1 MTTEATTDLALLAHL
16 LRRAGFG
23 TDRTELEQYGQKS
36 YEDVVEDLLHPE
48 RFEEPEEEIL
58 ARFYP
63 HLHGKTCE
71 NNASSN
77 GRWFY
82 RMINT
87 KRPLE
92 EKMTLFWHSV
102 FATGWTKSEHTPT
115 IVDHIQMLRTN
126 CLENFRTL
134 LLGISRDP
142 AMIFWLDNNENHGSA
157 INENYGREILELFS
171 MGIGNYTE
179 DDIKSAA
186 RAFTG
191 WTYEQP
197 VPLYPY
203 GQRSVKYRFRAD
215 DHDYDEKSFLGQTGN
230 FDGGDIINIIAKQE
244 ATARFIA
251 RHLYN
256 FFVADEAQVP
266 AWSIE
271 PPADPQAINDL
282 VKTWMDSDADVRSVL
297 RTMFMSD
304 WFKSARFKHV
314 KSPAEFVAGVLKLSG
329 EYSEPAPDLHKLD
342 STTIAM
348 GQKLMD
354 PPSVEGWH
362 TGKEWID
369 GGTLTERVN
378 YSVDTLNDLNKPGV
392 KALVDRVRAAGT
404 STTTTPK
411 ELVDQVLELLGT
423 LEVEPETRHA
433 LLAHAETNG
442 TLDWSSD
449 DSCETSSATVVQ
461 MLTLVVSTREFQM
474 A

>member
-1 MTTEATTDLALLAHL
+1 MTTATTTDLSLMAHL

-23 TDRTELEQYGQKS
+23 SDRAELERYAERS
-36 YEDVVEDLLHPE
+36 YEDVVDDLLNPD
-48 RFEEPEEEIL
+48 RFEEPEDEVL

-63 HLHGKTCE
+63 HLQANKD
-71 NNASSN
+71 NPAIWN

-87 KRPLE
+87 DRPLE
-92 EKMTLFWHSV
+92 EKMTLFWHGV

-115 IVDHIQMLRTN
+115 MVDHIQMLRTSGM
-126 CLENFRTL
+126 ENFRTL

-142 AMIFWLDNNENHGSA
+142 AMIFWLDNNENHGTA

-171 MGIGNYTE
+171 MGIGNYSE
-179 DDIKSAA
+179 DDIKNAA

-197 VPLYPY
+197 IPLYPF
-203 GQRSVKYRFRAD
+203 GHFDVNFRFKAD
-215 DHDYDEKSFLGQTGN
+215 DHDASEKTFLGHTGN
-230 FDGGDIINIIAKQE
+230 FDGEDIIDIIAKQE
-244 ATARFIA
+244 ATARFIG

-271 PPADPQAINDL
+271 PPANPQAIDDL
-282 VKTWMDSDADVRSVL
+282 AKTWMESDADIRAVM
-297 RTMFMSD
+297 RTLFTSD
-304 WFKSARFKHV
+304 WFKEARFTHV
-314 KSPAEFVAGVLKLSG
+314 KSPTEFVAGVLKLSG
-329 EYSEPAPDLHKLD
+329 EFAEPAPNLHKLEA
-342 STTIAM
+342 TIVTM

-369 GGTLTERVN
+369 GGTLTERIN
-378 YSVDTLNDLNKPGV
+378 YAVDTLNDPEKPGV
-392 KALVDRVRAAGT
+392 KAIIDRVRASGQVMP
-404 STTTTPK
+404 S
-411 ELVDQVLELLGT
+411 ELVSQLLELVGS
-423 LEVEPETRHA
+423 LEVDAATGDA
-433 LLAHAETNG
+433 LIAHAEPEG
-442 TLDWSSD
+442 ELDWSSA
-449 DSCETSSATVVQ
+449 SAIKASTTRVVR
-461 MLTLVVSTREFQM
+461 MLILVVATREYQF

>member
-1 MTTEATTDLALLAHL
+1 MTTVTTTDLSLMAHL

-23 TDRTELEQYGQKS
+23 SDRAELERYAERS
-36 YEDVVEDLLHPE
+36 YEDVVDDLLNPD
-48 RFEEPEEEIL
+48 RFEEPEDEVL

-63 HLHGKTCE
+63 HLQANKD
-71 NNASSN
+71 NPAIWN

-87 KRPLE
+87 DRPLE
-92 EKMTLFWHSV
+92 EKMTLFWHGV

-115 IVDHIQMLRTN
+115 MVDHIQMLRTSGM
-126 CLENFRTL
+126 ENFRTL

-142 AMIFWLDNNENHGSA
+142 AMIFWLDNNENHGTA

-171 MGIGNYTE
+171 MGIGNYSE
-179 DDIKSAA
+179 DDIKNAA

-197 VPLYPY
+197 IPLYPF
-203 GQRSVKYRFRAD
+203 GHFDVNFRFKAD
-215 DHDYDEKSFLGQTGN
+215 DHDASEKTFLGHTGN
-230 FDGGDIINIIAKQE
+230 FDGEDIIDIIAKQE
-244 ATARFIA
+244 ATARFIG

-271 PPADPQAINDL
+271 PPANPQAIDDL
-282 VKTWMDSDADVRSVL
+282 AKTWMESDADIRAVM
-297 RTMFMSD
+297 RTLFTSD
-304 WFKSARFKHV
+304 WFKEARFTHV
-314 KSPAEFVAGVLKLSG
+314 KSPTEFVAGVLKLSG
-329 EYSEPAPDLHKLD
+329 EFAEPAPNLHKLEA
-342 STTIAM
+342 TIVTM

-369 GGTLTERVN
+369 GGTLTERIN
-378 YSVDTLNDLNKPGV
+378 YAVDTLNDPEKPGV
-392 KALVDRVRAAGT
+392 KAIIDRVRASGQVMP
-404 STTTTPK
+404 S
-411 ELVDQVLELLGT
+411 ELVSQLLELVGS
-423 LEVEPETRHA
+423 LEVDAATGDA
-433 LLAHAETNG
+433 LIAHAESEG
-442 TLDWSSD
+442 ELDWSSA
-449 DSCETSSATVVQ
+449 SAIKASTTRVVR
-461 MLTLVVSTREFQM
+461 MLILVVATREYQF

>member
-1 MTTEATTDLALLAHL
+1 MTTAASTDLSLMAHL

-23 TDRTELEQYGQKS
+23 SDRAELERYTARS
-36 YEDVVEDLLHPE
+36 YEDVVDDLLNPE
-48 RFEEPEEEIL
+48 RFAEPEDEVL
-58 ARFYP
+58 TRFYP
-63 HLHGKTCE
+63 HLHAAID
-71 NNASSN
+71 NPAVWN

-87 KRPLE
+87 DRPLE
-92 EKMTLFWHSV
+92 EKMTLFWHGV

-115 IVDHIQMLRTN
+115 IVDHIQMLREN
-126 CLENFRTL
+126 CMENFRTL
-134 LLGISRDP
+134 LLGISQDP
-142 AMIFWLDNNENHGSA
+142 AMIFWLDNNENHGDA

-171 MGIGNYTE
+171 MGIGSYTE

-191 WTYEQP
+191 WTYKQP

-203 GQRSVKYRFRAD
+203 GQRSVDYLFRED
-215 DHDYDEKSFLGQTGN
+215 DHDFGEKTFLGHTGN
-230 FDGGDIINIIAKQE
+230 LDGGDIVDIIARQE
-244 ATARFIA
+244 ATARFIG

-271 PPADPQAINDL
+271 PPADPGAIDDL
-282 VKTWMDSDADVRSVL
+282 VKAWMDSNADIKSVL
-297 RTMFMSD
+297 RVMFNSD
-304 WFKSARFKHV
+304 WFKAARFKHV
-314 KSPAEFVAGVLKLSG
+314 KSPTEFVAGVLKLSG
-329 EYSEPAPDLHKLD
+329 EYAAPAPNLHSLEG
-342 STTIAM
+342 TIVAM

-378 YSVDTLNDLNKPGV
+378 YAIDTLNDPTKPGV
-392 KALVDRVRAAGT
+392 KAIIERIKAGVGQTTPEQLVDC
-404 STTTTPK
+404 
-411 ELVDQVLELLGT
+411 VLELVGP
-423 LEVEPETRHA
+423 LEVASETRDA
-433 LLAHAETNG
+433 LVAHAESEG
-442 TLDWSSD
+442 VLDWGSETAD
-449 DSCETSSATVVQ
+449 ETSSARVVQ
-461 MLTLVVSTREFQM
+461 MLTLVVSAREFQF

>member
-1 MTTEATTDLALLAHL
+1 MTTAATTDLALMAHL

-23 TDRTELEQYGQKS
+23 SDRAELMRYAERN
-36 YEDVVEDLLHPE
+36 YEDVVEDLLNPD
-48 RFEEPEEEIL
+48 RFDEPEEEVL
-58 ARFYP
+58 TRYYP
-63 HLHGKTCE
+63 HLHA
-71 NNASSN
+71 NIDNPSVWN

-82 RMINT
+82 RMVNT
-87 KRPLE
+87 DRPLE
-92 EKMTLFWHSV
+92 EKMTLFWHGV

-142 AMIFWLDNNENHGSA
+142 AMIFWLDNNENHGTA

-203 GQRSVKYRFRAD
+203 GQRSVKYRFRDD
-215 DHDYDEKSFLGQTGN
+215 DHDDGEKTFLGHTGN
-230 FDGGDIINIIAKQE
+230 FDGGDIIDIIARHE
-244 ATARFIA
+244 ATARFIS

-271 PPADPQAINDL
+271 PPADPTAIDDL
-282 VKTWMDSDADVRSVL
+282 VETWMESDADIRAVL
-297 RTMFMSD
+297 RTLFNSN
-304 WFKSARFKHV
+304 WFKVARYKHI
-314 KSPAEFVAGVLKLSG
+314 KSPTEFVAGVLKLSG
-329 EYSEPAPDLHKLD
+329 EYSEPGPDLHKLEA
-342 STTIAM
+342 TTIAM

-378 YSVDTLNDLNKPGV
+378 YAIDTLNHPEKPGV
-392 KALVDRVRAAGT
+392 KAMVDYIRSAGDSTTPDQLVDHLL
-404 STTTTPK
+404 
-411 ELVDQVLELLGT
+411 ELVGP
-423 LEVEPETRHA
+423 LEVEPETREA
-433 LLAHAETNG
+433 MIADAATEG
-442 TLDWSSD
+442 SLDWSS
-449 DSCETSSATVVQ
+449 SAADEISTARVVQ
-461 MLTLVVSTREFQM
+461 MLTLVVATREFQF

>member
-1 MTTEATTDLALLAHL
+1 MTIESTADMALTAHL

-23 TDRTELEQYGQKS
+23 SDRAELERYAKRN
-36 YEDVVEDLLHPE
+36 YEDVVEDLLNPD
-48 RFEEPEEEIL
+48 RFDEPEDDVL

-63 HLHGKTCE
+63 QLHSGKDALGCW
-71 NNASSN
+71 N

-82 RMINT
+82 RMVNT
-87 KRPLE
+87 ERPLE
-92 EKMTLFWHSV
+92 EKMTLFWHGV

-115 IVDHIQMLRTN
+115 MVDHIQMLREN
-126 CLENFRTL
+126 CLGNFRTL

-142 AMIFWLDNNENHGSA
+142 AMIFWLDNNENHGTA

-171 MGIGNYTE
+171 MGIGNYSE

-197 VPLYPY
+197 IPLYPY
-203 GQRSVKYRFRAD
+203 GQRSVRYCFRPD
-215 DHDYDEKSFLGQTGN
+215 DHDYGEKTFLGHSGN
-230 FDGGDIINIIAKQE
+230 FDGGDVIDIIARQE
-244 ATARFIA
+244 ATARFIS

-271 PPADPQAINDL
+271 PPSDQQAIDDL
-282 VKTWMDSDADVRSVL
+282 VKTWMDSDADIRALL
-297 RTMFMSD
+297 RTLFTSE
-304 WFKSARFKHV
+304 WFKAARFKHV
-314 KSPAEFVAGVLKLSG
+314 KSPTEFVAGVLKLSG
-329 EYSEPAPDLHKLD
+329 EYSEPAPDLHKLEPAI
-342 STTIAM
+342 IAM

-378 YSVDTLNDLNKPGV
+378 YAVDTLNDSSKPGV
-392 KALVDRVRAAGT
+392 KAIVDRIRAVSD
-404 STTTTPK
+404 STTPVG
-411 ELVDQVLELLGT
+411 LVDQVLDLVGPLV
-423 LEVEPETRHA
+423 LESATKEA
-433 LLAHAETNG
+433 LVAHAETG
-442 TLDWSSD
+442 GSLDWGSEEAVERS
-449 DSCETSSATVVQ
+449 TARVVQ
-461 MLTLVVSTREFQM
+461 MLTLVVSAREFQF

>member
-1 MTTEATTDLALLAHL
+1 MTTATTTDLSLMAHL

-23 TDRTELEQYGQKS
+23 SDRAELERYAERS
-36 YEDVVEDLLHPE
+36 YEDVVDDLLNPD
-48 RFEEPEEEIL
+48 RFEEPEDEVL

-63 HLHGKTCE
+63 HLQANKD
-71 NNASSN
+71 NPAIWN

-87 KRPLE
+87 DRPLE
-92 EKMTLFWHSV
+92 EKMTLFWHGV

-115 IVDHIQMLRTN
+115 MVDHIQMLRTSGM
-126 CLENFRTL
+126 ENFRTL

-142 AMIFWLDNNENHGSA
+142 AMIFWLDNNENHGTA

-171 MGIGNYTE
+171 MGIGNYSE
-179 DDIKSAA
+179 DDIKNAA

-197 VPLYPY
+197 IPLYPF
-203 GQRSVKYRFRAD
+203 GHFDVNFRFKAD
-215 DHDYDEKSFLGQTGN
+215 DHDASEKTFLGHTGN
-230 FDGGDIINIIAKQE
+230 FDGEDIIDIIAKQE
-244 ATARFIA
+244 ATARFIG

-271 PPADPQAINDL
+271 PPANPQAIDDL
-282 VKTWMDSDADVRSVL
+282 AKTWMESDADIRAVM
-297 RTMFMSD
+297 RTLFTSD
-304 WFKSARFKHV
+304 WFKEARFTHV
-314 KSPAEFVAGVLKLSG
+314 KSPTEFVAGVLKLSG
-329 EYSEPAPDLHKLD
+329 EFAEPAPNLHKLEA
-342 STTIAM
+342 TIVTM

-369 GGTLTERVN
+369 GGTLTERIN
-378 YSVDTLNDLNKPGV
+378 YAVDTLNDPEKPGV
-392 KALVDRVRAAGT
+392 KAIIDRVRASGQVMP
-404 STTTTPK
+404 S
-411 ELVDQVLELLGT
+411 ELVSQLLELVGS
-423 LEVEPETRHA
+423 LEVDAATGDA
-433 LLAHAETNG
+433 LIAHAESEG
-442 TLDWSSD
+442 ELDWSSA
-449 DSCETSSATVVQ
+449 SAIKASTTRVVR
-461 MLTLVVSTREFQM
+461 MLTLVVATREYQF

>member
-1 MTTEATTDLALLAHL
+1 MTTATTTDLSLMAHL

-23 TDRTELEQYGQKS
+23 SDRAELERYAERS
-36 YEDVVEDLLHPE
+36 YEDVVDDLLNPD
-48 RFEEPEEEIL
+48 RFEEPEDEVL

-63 HLHGKTCE
+63 HLQANKD
-71 NNASSN
+71 NPAIWN

-87 KRPLE
+87 DRPLE
-92 EKMTLFWHSV
+92 EKMTLFWHGV

-115 IVDHIQMLRTN
+115 MVDHIQMLRTSGM
-126 CLENFRTL
+126 ENFRTL

-142 AMIFWLDNNENHGSA
+142 AMIFWLDNNENHGTA

-171 MGIGNYTE
+171 MGIGNYSE
-179 DDIKSAA
+179 DDIKNAA

-197 VPLYPY
+197 IPLYPF
-203 GQRSVKYRFRAD
+203 GHFDVNFRFKAD
-215 DHDYDEKSFLGQTGN
+215 DHDASEKTFLGHTGN
-230 FDGGDIINIIAKQE
+230 FDGEDIIDIIAKQE
-244 ATARFIA
+244 ATARFIG

-271 PPADPQAINDL
+271 PPANPQAIDDL
-282 VKTWMDSDADVRSVL
+282 AKTWMESDADIRAVM
-297 RTMFMSD
+297 RTLFTSD
-304 WFKSARFKHV
+304 WFKEARFTHV
-314 KSPAEFVAGVLKLSG
+314 KSPTEFVAGVLKLSG
-329 EYSEPAPDLHKLD
+329 EFAEPAPNLHKLEA
-342 STTIAM
+342 TIVTM

-369 GGTLTERVN
+369 GGTLTERIN
-378 YSVDTLNDLNKPGV
+378 YAVDTLNDPEKPGV
-392 KALVDRVRAAGT
+392 KAIIDRVRASGQVM
-404 STTTTPK
+404 PN
-411 ELVDQVLELLGT
+411 ELVSQLLELVGS
-423 LEVEPETRHA
+423 LEVDAATGDA
-433 LLAHAETNG
+433 LIAHAESEG
-442 TLDWSSD
+442 ELDWSSA
-449 DSCETSSATVVQ
+449 SAIKASTTRVVR
-461 MLTLVVSTREFQM
+461 MLILVVATREYQF

>member
-1 MTTEATTDLALLAHL
+1 MTTAVSTDLSLMAHL

-23 TDRTELEQYGQKS
+23 SDRAELERYAARS
-36 YEDVVEDLLHPE
+36 YEDVVDDLLNPDRFDAPE
-48 RFEEPEEEIL
+48 DEIL
-58 ARFYP
+58 SRFYP
-63 HLHGKTCE
+63 HLQANKD
-71 NNASSN
+71 NPAIWN

-82 RMINT
+82 RMVNT
-87 KRPLE
+87 DRPLE

-115 IVDHIQMLRTN
+115 MVDHIQMLRTN
-126 CLENFRTL
+126 CMANFRTL

-142 AMIFWLDNNENHGSA
+142 AMIFWLDNNENHGEA

-191 WTYEQP
+191 WTYDTP
-197 VPLYPY
+197 VALYPF
-203 GQRSVKYRFRAD
+203 GHFDVNYRYRAD
-215 DHDYDEKSFLGQTGN
+215 DHDDGQKTFLGHTGN
-230 FDGGDIINIIAKQE
+230 LDGEDIVNIIAEQE
-244 ATARFIA
+244 ATARFIG

-271 PPADPQAINDL
+271 PPADPGAIDDL
-282 VKTWMDSDADVRSVL
+282 AKAWIDSNADMKEVM
-297 RTMFMSD
+297 RTLFNSE
-304 WFKSARFKHV
+304 WFKAARFKHV
-314 KSPAEFVAGVLKLSG
+314 KSPTEFVASVLKLSG
-329 EYSEPAPDLHKLD
+329 EYAEPAPDLHKLEG
-342 STTIAM
+342 TIVTM

-378 YSVDTLNDLNKPGV
+378 YAIDTLNNPDKPGV
-392 KALVDRVRAAGT
+392 KAIIDRISSQGNLTSPEQLVDN
-404 STTTTPK
+404 
-411 ELVDQVLELLGT
+411 VLDLIGP
-423 LEVEPETRHA
+423 LEVEAGTRDTLVDHA
-433 LLAHAETNG
+433 QIEG
-442 TLDWSSD
+442 SLDWSSTAAA
-449 DSCETSSATVVQ
+449 ESSAARVVQ
-461 MLTLVVSTREFQM
+461 MLTLVVSAREFQFS
-474 A
+474 

>member
-1 MTTEATTDLALLAHL
+1 MTIASTTDLALMAHL

-23 TDRTELEQYGQKS
+23 ADREELERYSEKS
-36 YEDVVEDLLHPE
+36 YDEVVEDLLNPE
-48 RFEEPEEEIL
+48 RFDDLEEEVL
-58 ARFYP
+58 TRFYP
-63 HLHGKTCE
+63 HLHGSKDGG
-71 NNASSN
+71 AVWN

-87 KRPLE
+87 DRPLE

-115 IVDHIQMLRTN
+115 MVDHIQMLRTN
-126 CLENFRTL
+126 GLANFRIL

-142 AMIFWLDNNENHGSA
+142 AMIFWLDNNENHGSN

-197 VPLYPY
+197 IPLYPY
-203 GQRSVKYRFRAD
+203 GQRDVEFKFRAD
-215 DHDYDEKSFLGQTGN
+215 DHDNGEKTFLGHTGN
-230 FDGGDIINIIAKQE
+230 LNGEDIIDIIATQE
-244 ATARFIA
+244 ATARFIG

-271 PPADPQAINDL
+271 PPGDPAAIDDL
-282 VKTWMDSDADVRSVL
+282 VKTWMDSDADIRAVM
-297 RTMFMSD
+297 RTLFTSD
-304 WFKSARFKHV
+304 WFKAARFKRV
-314 KSPAEFVAGVLKLSG
+314 KSPAEFVAAVLKLSG
-329 EYSEPAPDLHKLD
+329 DYREPAPDLHKLEG
-342 STTIAM
+342 TVVTM

-378 YSVDTLNDLNKPGV
+378 YAIDTLNDPKKPGV
-392 KALVDRVRAAGT
+392 QAIADRIRSAGDST
-404 STTTTPK
+404 SPAQ
-411 ELVDQVLELLGT
+411 LVDQVLDLIGP
-423 LEVEPETRHA
+423 LEIEPATRAALIAHVESEGP
-433 LLAHAETNG
+433 
-442 TLDWSSD
+442 LDWSSD
-449 DSCETSSATVVQ
+449 ASAGVSTNRVVQ
-461 MLTLVVSTREFQM
+461 LLTLVVSAREYQFN
-474 A
+474 

>member
-1 MTTEATTDLALLAHL
+1 MTTATTTDLSLMAHL

-23 TDRTELEQYGQKS
+23 SDRAELERYAERS
-36 YEDVVEDLLHPE
+36 YEDVVDDLLNPD
-48 RFEEPEEEIL
+48 RFEEPEDEVL

-63 HLHGKTCE
+63 HLQANKD
-71 NNASSN
+71 NPAIWN

-87 KRPLE
+87 DRPLE
-92 EKMTLFWHSV
+92 EKMTLFWHGV

-115 IVDHIQMLRTN
+115 MVDHIQMLRTSGM
-126 CLENFRTL
+126 ENFRTL

-142 AMIFWLDNNENHGSA
+142 AMIFWLDNNENHGTA

-171 MGIGNYTE
+171 MGIGNYSE
-179 DDIKSAA
+179 DDIKNAA

-197 VPLYPY
+197 IPLYPF
-203 GQRSVKYRFRAD
+203 GHFDVNFRFKAD
-215 DHDYDEKSFLGQTGN
+215 DHDASEKTFLGHTGN
-230 FDGGDIINIIAKQE
+230 FDGEDIIDIIAKQE
-244 ATARFIA
+244 ATARFIG

-271 PPADPQAINDL
+271 PPANPQAIDDL
-282 VKTWMDSDADVRSVL
+282 AKTWMESDADIRAVM
-297 RTMFMSD
+297 RTLFTSD
-304 WFKSARFKHV
+304 WFKETRFTHV
-314 KSPAEFVAGVLKLSG
+314 KSPTEFVAGVLKLSG
-329 EYSEPAPDLHKLD
+329 EFAEPAPNLHKLEA
-342 STTIAM
+342 TIVTM

-369 GGTLTERVN
+369 GGTLTERIN
-378 YSVDTLNDLNKPGV
+378 YAVDTLNDPEKPGV
-392 KALVDRVRAAGT
+392 KAIIDRVRASGQVMP
-404 STTTTPK
+404 S
-411 ELVDQVLELLGT
+411 ELVSQLLELVGS
-423 LEVEPETRHA
+423 LEVDAATGDA
-433 LLAHAETNG
+433 LIAHAESEG
-442 TLDWSSD
+442 ELDWSSA
-449 DSCETSSATVVQ
+449 SAIKASTTRVVR
-461 MLTLVVSTREFQM
+461 MLILVVATREYQF

>member
-1 MTTEATTDLALLAHL
+1 MTTATATDISLTAHL

-23 TDRTELEQYGQKS
+23 SDRAELERYASKS

-48 RFEEPEEEIL
+48 RFDEPEDEVL
-58 ARFYP
+58 TRYYTA
-63 HLHGKTCE
+63 LHAGID
-71 NNASSN
+71 NPASWN

-82 RMINT
+82 RMVNT
-87 KRPLE
+87 ERPLE
-92 EKMTLFWHSV
+92 EKMTLFWHGV

-115 IVDHIQMLRTN
+115 IVDHIQMLREN
-126 CLENFRTL
+126 SMENFRTL
-134 LLGISRDP
+134 LLGISQDP
-142 AMIFWLDNNENHGSA
+142 AMIFWLDNNENHGDA

-191 WTYEQP
+191 WTYKQP

-203 GQRSVKYRFRAD
+203 GQRSVEYLFRED
-215 DHDYDEKSFLGQTGN
+215 DHDFGEKTFLGHTGN
-230 FDGGDIINIIAKQE
+230 FDGDDIIDIIAKQE
-244 ATARFIA
+244 PTARFIG

-271 PPADPQAINDL
+271 PPANPEAIDDL
-282 VKTWMDSDADVRSVL
+282 VKAWMDSDADIKEVL
-297 RTMFMSD
+297 RTMFNSD
-304 WFKSARFKHV
+304 WFKEARFQHV

-329 EYSEPAPDLHKLD
+329 EYAEPGPNLHTLEG
-342 STTIAM
+342 TTIAM

-378 YSVDTLNDLNKPGV
+378 YAVDTLNDASKPGV
-392 KALVDRVRAAGT
+392 RAIVDRISSQGNLT
-404 STTTTPK
+404 SP
-411 ELVDQVLELLGT
+411 EQLVDQVLDLVGP
-423 LEVEPETRHA
+423 LEVEQETYDALINHA
-433 LLAHAETNG
+433 KSEGA
-442 TLDWSSD
+442 LDWST
-449 DSCETSSATVVQ
+449 DSAKEESTSRVVQ
-461 MLTLVVSTREFQM
+461 MITLVVSAREFQF